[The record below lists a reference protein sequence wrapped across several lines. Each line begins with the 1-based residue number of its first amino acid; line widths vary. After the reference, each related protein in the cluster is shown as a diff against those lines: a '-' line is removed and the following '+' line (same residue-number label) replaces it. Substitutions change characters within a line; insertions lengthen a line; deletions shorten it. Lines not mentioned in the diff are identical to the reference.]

1 MGREKMRGQIIVAA
15 TTFVR
20 RGGISG
26 FARINTPL
34 DGRFLANQRGIVTS
48 TARLGDDKAD
58 TTNLAQ
64 KVDPKDAAAK
74 KAAEEATKRALE
86 KKKLEDAKAAK
97 KSEEAAAKKK
107 AEKAAAEKAAEEI
120 AIANMKDPIQD
131 LFLTS
136 IRAYSTSGGL
146 VNADEATKAEVT
158 SELNRVAKQFGGAEG
173 EDMAQFP
180 EFNFADTEVD
190 SINVS
195 SN

>member
-1 MGREKMRGQIIVAA
+1 
-15 TTFVR
+15 
-20 RGGISG
+20 
-26 FARINTPL
+26 
-34 DGRFLANQRGIVTS
+34 
-48 TARLGDDKAD
+48 
-58 TTNLAQ
+58 
-64 KVDPKDAAAK
+64 
-74 KAAEEATKRALE
+74 
-86 KKKLEDAKAAK
+86 
-97 KSEEAAAKKK
+97 
-107 AEKAAAEKAAEEI
+107 
-120 AIANMKDPIQD
+120 MKDPIQD

-146 VNADEATKAEVT
+146 ANADEATKAEVT

>member
-74 KAAEEATKRALE
+74 KEAEEE
-86 KKKLEDAKAAK
+86 
-97 KSEEAAAKKK
+97 AAKKK
-107 AEKAAAEKAAEEI
+107 AAAQKAAAEKAAAEKAAAEKAAAEKAAEE
-120 AIANMKDPIQD
+120 
-131 LFLTS
+131 
-136 IRAYSTSGGL
+136 
-146 VNADEATKAEVT
+146 
-158 SELNRVAKQFGGAEG
+158 KQL
-173 EDMAQFP
+173 QRKQLQRKQL
-180 EFNFADTEVD
+180 
-190 SINVS
+190 
-195 SN
+195 